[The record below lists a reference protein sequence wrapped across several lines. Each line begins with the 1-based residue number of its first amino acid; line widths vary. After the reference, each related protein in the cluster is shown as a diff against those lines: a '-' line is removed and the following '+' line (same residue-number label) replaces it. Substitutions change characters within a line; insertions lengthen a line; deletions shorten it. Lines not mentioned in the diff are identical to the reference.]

1 MRRAKI
7 GRWGRR
13 LGVTALS
20 LAAGVA
26 AVEGIA
32 AVRVRHLRAERAP
45 LDGRLYT
52 EIRGQGD
59 PIVFLAGLPGTT
71 SYWGNAFDSLARG
84 HRLIF
89 VDALG
94 FGHSPWPDAEYTLDE
109 HLGALRRTLV
119 ALGATER
126 VTIVGHSFGTLLA
139 AQYAA
144 RFLGEVERL
153 YLLGTPVFH
162 DRKEALARIRE
173 MSSTAGLFSLNPV
186 LARESCKLHEALGP
200 LLAKIVPSLTPRLP
214 ARIVRGA
221 MLHTWQAFDGTL
233 RHVVLDRPIRIPLAG
248 IGPKVTFIHGRADG
262 ITPLERVR
270 ALAAKD
276 GARVVETG
284 DSHLSYSFRNPGA
297 IVEVIASPTGG
308 SAPGS
313 GTAR

>member
-1 MRRAKI
+1 MRRAAV

-13 LGVTALS
+13 LGLTALS
-20 LAAGVA
+20 MAAGVA
-26 AVEGIA
+26 AIEGIA
-32 AVRVRHLRAERAP
+32 ALRVRHLRAERAP

-52 EIRGQGD
+52 QIRGQGD

-71 SYWGNAFDSLARG
+71 SYWGSAFDSLARD

-94 FGHSPWPDAEYTLDE
+94 FGRSPWPDAEYTLDE

-119 ALGATER
+119 AVSATRR
-126 VTIVGHSFGTLLA
+126 VTLVGHSFGTLLA

-144 RFLGEVERL
+144 RFPGEIDRL

-173 MSSTAGLFSLNPV
+173 MSSTAGLFSLNPI
-186 LARESCKLHEALGP
+186 LARESCKLHEAFEPVLE
-200 LLAKIVPSLTPRLP
+200 KIVPPLTPRLP

-233 RHVVLDRPIRIPLAG
+233 RNVVLDRPIRIPLASL
-248 IGPKVTFIHGRADG
+248 GPKVTFIHGRADG
-262 ITPLERVR
+262 ITPLDRVR
-270 ALAAKD
+270 ALAAED
-276 GARVVETG
+276 GARVVETA
-284 DSHLSYSFRNPGA
+284 DDHLSYSFRDPDA
-297 IVEVIASPTGG
+297 IVEEISVRRFQIL
-308 SAPGS
+308 
-313 GTAR
+313 

>member
-1 MRRAKI
+1 MRRARI

-20 LAAGVA
+20 MAAGVA

-71 SYWGNAFDSLARG
+71 SYWGDAFDSLARG

-89 VDALG
+89 ADALG

-119 ALGATER
+119 ALGATRR

-144 RFLGEVERL
+144 RFPGEVERL

-173 MSSTAGLFSLNPV
+173 MSSTAGLFSLNPL
-186 LARESCKLHEALGP
+186 LARESCKLHEAFGP
-200 LLAKIVPSLTPRLP
+200 LLEKIVPTLTPRLP

-221 MLHTWQAFDGTL
+221 MLHTWRSFDGTL
-233 RHVVLDRPIRIPLAG
+233 RHVVLTKPIRIPLAG
-248 IGPKVTFIHGRADG
+248 IGPRVTFIHGRADG
-262 ITPLERVR
+262 ITPLERIH
-270 ALAAKD
+270 ALAAED
-276 GARVVETG
+276 GARVVETE
-284 DSHLSYSFRNPGA
+284 DEHLSYSFRDPGA
-297 IVEVIASPTGG
+297 IVREIQAASPRL
-308 SAPGS
+308 SPG
-313 GTAR
+313 

>member
-1 MRRAKI
+1 
-7 GRWGRR
+7 
-13 LGVTALS
+13 VTALS
-20 LAAGVA
+20 MAAGVA

-71 SYWGNAFDSLARG
+71 SYWGDAFDSLARD

-109 HLGALRRTLV
+109 HLGPLRRTLA
-119 ALGATER
+119 ALGATRR

-144 RFLGEVERL
+144 RFPGEIERL

-186 LARESCKLHEALGP
+186 LARESCKLHEAFAP
-200 LLAKIVPSLTPRLP
+200 LLAAILPRLTPRLP

-221 MLHTWQAFDGTL
+221 MLHTWRSFDGTL
-233 RHVVLDRPIRIPLAG
+233 RNVVLDRPIRIPLAQV
-248 IGPKVTFIHGRADG
+248 GPKVTFIHGRKDG
-262 ITPLERVR
+262 ITPLERVH
-270 ALAAKD
+270 ALAAED

-284 DSHLSYSFRNPGA
+284 DEHLSYSFRDPGA
-297 IVEVIASPTGG
+297 IVREIQAASP
-308 SAPGS
+308 SLS
-313 GTAR
+313 WD

>member
-20 LAAGVA
+20 MAAGVA

-71 SYWGNAFDSLARG
+71 SYWGDAFDSLARG

-144 RFLGEVERL
+144 RFPGEVERL

-173 MSSTAGLFSLNPV
+173 MSSTAGLFSLNPL
-186 LARESCKLHEALGP
+186 LARESCKLHEAFGP
-200 LLAKIVPSLTPRLP
+200 LLEKIVPTLTPRLP

-221 MLHTWQAFDGTL
+221 MLHTWRSFDGTL
-233 RHVVLDRPIRIPLAG
+233 RHVVLTKPIRIPLAG
-248 IGPKVTFIHGRADG
+248 IGPRVTFIHGRADG
-262 ITPLERVR
+262 ITPLERIH
-270 ALAAKD
+270 ALAAED
-276 GARVVETG
+276 GARVVETE
-284 DSHLSYSFRNPGA
+284 DEHLSYSFRDPGA
-297 IVEVIASPTGG
+297 IVREIQAASPRL
-308 SAPGS
+308 SPG
-313 GTAR
+313 